1 MPLVRTFLAGC
12 TACVCVA
19 LLQSTPV
26 AAYQQADL
34 TGTWEA
40 LSIASGPGAPWW
52 DRSHALIARD
62 GSFTAFSVSSA
73 GELDTLHASLALA
86 PTGVLTFVGSST
98 FRGALDIGST
108 VFVAT
113 DTWST
118 GGAGTTE
125 LRVGAKSGGVYA
137 LSDLAGAWE
146 NFVIAS
152 GPGAPWWERGRLQI
166 AGDGTFAGSMTD
178 DEGQP
183 DPVSGVFGLTPSGI
197 LSFAGSSTARG
208 ALDAG
213 RTVVVMNSTWQSGA
227 PGTADFS
234 VAVKM
239 APSYALSDLAGT
251 WELHA
256 LATGPGAPWWER
268 QTITIATN
276 GTFTGTASRSDGS
289 SGPVSGALSLSPTG
303 VLTRPGWPAARGAL
317 DAGRSVMVWTD
328 TWSTGSPGTTQL
340 LVGVRTGGSTAGVDG
355 LAPLTFTLDPVR
367 PNPAHGRDPQV
378 SFELPTR
385 APAQLEVVDVGGRR
399 VVMREVGALG
409 AGRHTVGLSEGA
421 RLAPGLYLV
430 RLRQGSHVR
439 TQRVVVL

>member
-1 MPLVRTFLAGC
+1 MHQVRTFLAGC
-12 TACVCVA
+12 AACLCVA
-19 LLQSTPV
+19 VLSPSPV
-26 AAYQQADL
+26 SAYQQADL

-52 DRSHALIARD
+52 DRAHALIARD

-86 PTGVLTFVGSST
+86 PTGLLTFVGSST

-125 LRVGAKSGGVYA
+125 MRVGAKSGGAYVPA
-137 LSDLAGAWE
+137 DLAGAWE

-166 AGDGTFAGSMTD
+166 ASNGTFTGTMFD
-178 DEGQP
+178 HQGEP
-183 DPVSGVFGLTPSGI
+183 DPVSGSFGLDPSGI
-197 LSFAGSSTARG
+197 LTFTGSSTARG

-234 VAVKM
+234 VALKM
-239 APSYALSDLAGT
+239 AASYAPSDLAGT
-251 WELHA
+251 WELHG

-268 QTITIATN
+268 NSITIATN
-276 GTFTGTASRSDGS
+276 GTFTGTSVRSDGS
-289 SGPVSGALSLSPTG
+289 SGPTSGTLALSPTG
-303 VLTRPGWPAARGAL
+303 VLTRTGSPAARGAL

-328 TWSTGSPGTTQL
+328 TWTTGSPGTTEII
-340 LVGVRTGGSTAGVDG
+340 VGVRTGGSTVGVDG
-355 LAPLTFTLDPVR
+355 RAPLSFALEPVR
-367 PNPAHGRDPQV
+367 PNPARGRVPRLDFV
-378 SFELPTR
+378 LPSDG
-385 APAQLEVVDVGGRR
+385 PARLDLLDLGGRR
-399 VVMREVGALG
+399 IAHREVGAMG
-409 AGRHTVGLSEGA
+409 AGRHAIDLGEGA
-421 RLAPGLYLV
+421 VLAPGLYLV
-430 RLRQGSHVR
+430 RLQQGTFTR
-439 TQRVVVL
+439 TRRLVVL